1 VQTPPSFE
9 PSVAASKAVRTRS
22 PRESVSLHGVKHDAV
37 GVRPFRVS
45 SDGRTLVLL
54 DQRRL
59 PEEEVWVELRDVEA
73 VARAIEDLVVR
84 GAPAIGCVAALGLAV
99 ASHAFDDRP
108 DAFRRELEAA
118 CDRLAR
124 TRPTAVNL
132 FVALEQLREVVQR
145 AAEEPVARVR
155 ERLMHAATAHVEDD
169 LKACLSM
176 GRHGAALLPD
186 AGGVLTHC
194 NAGAL
199 ATAGYGTALGVIRAA
214 FAAGKRIEVFAD
226 ETRPVLQGA
235 RLTAWE
241 LARDDIP
248 VRVITDNMAG
258 ALMAAGRIQAAI
270 VGADR
275 IARNG
280 DVANKIGT
288 YTVAVLCRHHGI
300 PLYVAAPWTTIDLSI
315 ETGRDIPIEER
326 SPSEVR
332 THGGRIMTPPDVPV
346 CNPAFDVTP
355 AELVEAIITE
365 RGVHHPGELANG

>member
-1 VQTPPSFE
+1 MSEAE
-9 PSVAASKAVRTRS
+9 P
-22 PRESVSLHGVKHDAV
+22 V
-37 GVRPFRVS
+37 GVRPFALS
-45 SDGRTLVLL
+45 DDGRTLSLL

-59 PEEEVWVELRDVEA
+59 PEEEVWIELRDVEA
-73 VARAIEDLVVR
+73 IARAIEDLAVR
-84 GAPAIGCVAALGLAV
+84 GAPAIGCVAALGVAV
-99 ASHAFDDRP
+99 ASHDFDEQA
-108 DAFRRELEAA
+108 DAFRSAFDAA

-132 FVALEQLREVVQR
+132 FVALGQLREVMR
-145 AAEEPVARVR
+145 EASPDESAAQLR
-155 ERLMHAATAHVEDD
+155 ERLRRAAKAHAEHD
-169 LKACLSM
+169 LQACLAM

-186 AGGVLTHC
+186 QGGVLTHC

-214 FAAGKRIEVFAD
+214 AAAGKRIEVFAD

-241 LARDDIP
+241 LARDGIP

-258 ALMAAGRIQAAI
+258 ALMASGRIQAAI

-300 PLYVAAPWTTIDLSI
+300 PLYVAAPWTTIDLTI
-315 ETGRDIPIEER
+315 ATGRDIPIEER
-326 SPSEVR
+326 SPAEVR
-332 THGGRIMTPPDVPV
+332 MHGGRLMTPPDVEV

-365 RGVHHPGELANG
+365 RGVHRPSRLQTNA